1 MEAAALIQVGE
12 LIELHY
18 NQAWNLQVEY
28 EARCW
33 VRLAMY
39 AGICDSMER
48 VPLAELK
55 LKLRQ
60 VRRYAA
66 ALPPGLRSA
75 CRRYPRALLKP
86 EQHWPCCPQFVALAR
101 FSVPYDP
108 YCGRGPWDLGEDE

>member
-12 LIELHY
+12 LTELRY

-39 AGICDSMER
+39 AGICDSMEL
-48 VPLAELK
+48 VPHDELK
-55 LKLRQ
+55 LRLRQ

-66 ALPPGLRSA
+66 ELPAGVRCS
-75 CRRYPRALLKP
+75 CRRSPRALRTA
-86 EQHWPCCPQFVALAR
+86 QYHWPCCSEFVPLAP
-101 FSVPYDP
+101 FDP
-108 YCGRGPWDLGEDE
+108 YRGVGPWDLPEDQ